1 MYIFGGENSQKH
13 KQLIIKRNEDDETK
27 MQGWNTWETHFHK
40 VQTHK
45 DDNENQKEQDSSQ
58 VC

>member
-1 MYIFGGENSQKH
+1 MCIFEAKTH
-13 KQLIIKRNEDDETK
+13 KNIYNWFSKGNEDDETK

-40 VQTHK
+40 LQTHK